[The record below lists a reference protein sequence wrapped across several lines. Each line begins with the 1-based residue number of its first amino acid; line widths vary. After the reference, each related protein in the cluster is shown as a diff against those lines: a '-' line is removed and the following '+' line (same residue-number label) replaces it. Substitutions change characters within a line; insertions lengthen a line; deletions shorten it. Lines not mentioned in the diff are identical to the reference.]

1 MTQLGDNV
9 DISEEIYDDLEAYV
23 CALYRRKGVTNI
35 NQLRYSKFKEK
46 NDKEKKYVDLTTV
59 PPCRTSLYLHIKR
72 ANRAAY
78 MMKRAKCIGTSF
90 RRLRMEQRW

>member
-9 DISEEIYDDLEAYV
+9 DISEEIYDDLEANV
-23 CALYRRKGVTNI
+23 CALYGSKGITNI

-46 NDKEKKYVDLTTV
+46 NHKEKKYVDLVTV

-78 MMKRAKCIGTSF
+78 MMKRATWFNVSEPLLEDCG
-90 RRLRMEQRW
+90 